1 MLSSKLRTLLNMQ
14 GKRKILQSLAIIL
27 ATALCNLIGLAVL
40 LPILILILDNNNIL
54 TNPVL
59 SYLYHKTGVA
69 DITSFTIILCICV
82 LGIILLKNIFY
93 ILLVQKQSRIS
104 LSFFR
109 LYSTRMYS
117 TYQNKGLLYIKNHNT
132 AELINNVNSVCSRLT
147 MGVIYPLFNMT
158 SETILLIIIT
168 AGLLWYNAWVVLL
181 IMCIMVPVILI
192 NTLSIKPRLVENGKE
207 ENRLQISQNKIM
219 MESFRGYAEIEI
231 NNARQFVFNQYK
243 EGLKKLSRCRTRSAV
258 LSAMSGRFSEIS
270 LISGTI
276 VFIIFCILSGKELS
290 SMKMMFGVFA
300 LAAYRIVPGINT
312 LSGLWL
318 TIKRNSYAIDIVADT
333 IRDDPE
339 EIPSSIENI
348 PFSKQIKIN
357 DLCFS
362 YDGEHSVIQHLN
374 ITIFKGE
381 KIGFKAP
388 SGTGKTT
395 LFHLLMGLYTPQKGN
410 ITVDNTNITP
420 ENISVWQKQLAY
432 VSQEVF
438 ILDASLAENIALGT
452 NRERID
458 REKIERVIEMASL
471 SDFVHNLPNGLESNP
486 GEFGCRLSG
495 GQRQRIG
502 IARALYKDASVL
514 FFDEATSALD
524 NETEW
529 EINKSINHLAAE
541 NKELTILI
549 IAHRESTLS
558 YCDRIINLSK

>member
-59 SYLYHKTGVA
+59 SYLYHKTGLA

-93 ILLVQKQSRIS
+93 IIMVQKQSRIS

-231 NNARQFVFNQYK
+231 NNARPFVFNQYK

-362 YDGEHSVIQHLN
+362 YDGEHPVIQHLN

-502 IARALYKDASVL
+502 IARALYKDAAVL

>member
-59 SYLYHKTGVA
+59 SYLYHKTGLA

-231 NNARQFVFNQYK
+231 NNARPFVFNQYK

-362 YDGEHSVIQHLN
+362 YDGEHPVIQHLN

>member
-27 ATALCNLIGLAVL
+27 ATALCTLIGLAVL

-59 SYLYHKTGVA
+59 SYLYHKTGLA

-147 MGVIYPLFNMT
+147 MGFIYPLFNMT

-231 NNARQFVFNQYK
+231 NNARPFVFNQYK

-362 YDGEHSVIQHLN
+362 YDGEHPVIQHLN

>member
-59 SYLYHKTGVA
+59 SYLYHKTGLA

-207 ENRLQISQNKIM
+207 EYSLQISQNKIM

-231 NNARQFVFNQYK
+231 NNARPFVFNQYK

-362 YDGEHSVIQHLN
+362 YDGEHPVIQHLN

-502 IARALYKDASVL
+502 IARALYKDAAVL

>member
-59 SYLYHKTGVA
+59 SYLYHKTGLA

-168 AGLLWYNAWVVLL
+168 VGLLWYNAWVVLL

-231 NNARQFVFNQYK
+231 NNARPFVFNQYK

-362 YDGEHSVIQHLN
+362 YDGEHPVIQHLN

-558 YCDRIINLSK
+558 YCDRIINLPK

>member
-59 SYLYHKTGVA
+59 SYLYHKTGLA

-231 NNARQFVFNQYK
+231 NNARPFVFNQYK

-339 EIPSSIENI
+339 EIPSSIENF

-362 YDGEHSVIQHLN
+362 YDGEHPVIQHLN

>member
-1 MLSSKLRTLLNMQ
+1 
-14 GKRKILQSLAIIL
+14 
-27 ATALCNLIGLAVL
+27 
-40 LPILILILDNNNIL
+40 
-54 TNPVL
+54 
-59 SYLYHKTGVA
+59 
-69 DITSFTIILCICV
+69 
-82 LGIILLKNIFY
+82 
-93 ILLVQKQSRIS
+93 
-104 LSFFR
+104 
-109 LYSTRMYS
+109 
-117 TYQNKGLLYIKNHNT
+117 
-132 AELINNVNSVCSRLT
+132 
-147 MGVIYPLFNMT
+147 MT

-231 NNARQFVFNQYK
+231 NNARPFVFNQYK

-362 YDGEHSVIQHLN
+362 YDGEHPVIQHLN

-502 IARALYKDASVL
+502 IARALYKDAAVL

>member
-59 SYLYHKTGVA
+59 SYLYHKTGLA

-219 MESFRGYAEIEI
+219 MESFRGHAEIEI
-231 NNARQFVFNQYK
+231 NNARPFVFNQYK

-276 VFIIFCILSGKELS
+276 VFIIFCILSGKDLS
-290 SMKMMFGVFA
+290 SMKMMLGVFS
-300 LAAYRIVPGINT
+300 LAA
-312 LSGLWL
+312 
-318 TIKRNSYAIDIVADT
+318 
-333 IRDDPE
+333 
-339 EIPSSIENI
+339 
-348 PFSKQIKIN
+348 
-357 DLCFS
+357 
-362 YDGEHSVIQHLN
+362 
-374 ITIFKGE
+374 
-381 KIGFKAP
+381 
-388 SGTGKTT
+388 
-395 LFHLLMGLYTPQKGN
+395 
-410 ITVDNTNITP
+410 
-420 ENISVWQKQLAY
+420 
-432 VSQEVF
+432 
-438 ILDASLAENIALGT
+438 
-452 NRERID
+452 
-458 REKIERVIEMASL
+458 
-471 SDFVHNLPNGLESNP
+471 
-486 GEFGCRLSG
+486 
-495 GQRQRIG
+495 
-502 IARALYKDASVL
+502 
-514 FFDEATSALD
+514 
-524 NETEW
+524 
-529 EINKSINHLAAE
+529 
-541 NKELTILI
+541 
-549 IAHRESTLS
+549 
-558 YCDRIINLSK
+558 

>member
-231 NNARQFVFNQYK
+231 NNARPFVFNQYK

-362 YDGEHSVIQHLN
+362 YDGEHPVIQHLN

-381 KIGFKAP
+381 KIGFKAS

-558 YCDRIINLSK
+558 YCDRIINLPK

>member
-1 MLSSKLRTLLNMQ
+1 
-14 GKRKILQSLAIIL
+14 
-27 ATALCNLIGLAVL
+27 
-40 LPILILILDNNNIL
+40 
-54 TNPVL
+54 
-59 SYLYHKTGVA
+59 
-69 DITSFTIILCICV
+69 
-82 LGIILLKNIFY
+82 
-93 ILLVQKQSRIS
+93 
-104 LSFFR
+104 
-109 LYSTRMYS
+109 
-117 TYQNKGLLYIKNHNT
+117 
-132 AELINNVNSVCSRLT
+132 
-147 MGVIYPLFNMT
+147 
-158 SETILLIIIT
+158 
-168 AGLLWYNAWVVLL
+168 
-181 IMCIMVPVILI
+181 
-192 NTLSIKPRLVENGKE
+192 
-207 ENRLQISQNKIM
+207 
-219 MESFRGYAEIEI
+219 
-231 NNARQFVFNQYK
+231 
-243 EGLKKLSRCRTRSAV
+243 
-258 LSAMSGRFSEIS
+258 
-270 LISGTI
+270 
-276 VFIIFCILSGKELS
+276 
-290 SMKMMFGVFA
+290 MFGVFA

-362 YDGEHSVIQHLN
+362 YDGEHPVIQHLN

-502 IARALYKDASVL
+502 IARALYKDAAVL
-514 FFDEATSALD
+514 CFDEATSALD

>member
-59 SYLYHKTGVA
+59 SYLYHKTGLA

-181 IMCIMVPVILI
+181 IMCIMVPVIFI

-231 NNARQFVFNQYK
+231 NNARPFVFNQYK

-276 VFIIFCILSGKELS
+276 MFIIFCILSGKELS

-362 YDGEHSVIQHLN
+362 YDGEHPMIQHLN

>member
-59 SYLYHKTGVA
+59 SYLYHKTGLA

-231 NNARQFVFNQYK
+231 NNARPFVFNQYK

-362 YDGEHSVIQHLN
+362 YDGEHPVIQHLN

-558 YCDRIINLSK
+558 YCDRIINLPK

>member
-59 SYLYHKTGVA
+59 SYLYHKTGLA

-231 NNARQFVFNQYK
+231 NNARPFVFNQYK

-362 YDGEHSVIQHLN
+362 YDGEHPVIQHLN

-432 VSQEVF
+432 VSLRKYSF
-438 ILDASLAENIALGT
+438 WMLHWL
-452 NRERID
+452 
-458 REKIERVIEMASL
+458 KI
-471 SDFVHNLPNGLESNP
+471 
-486 GEFGCRLSG
+486 
-495 GQRQRIG
+495 
-502 IARALYKDASVL
+502 
-514 FFDEATSALD
+514 
-524 NETEW
+524 
-529 EINKSINHLAAE
+529 
-541 NKELTILI
+541 
-549 IAHRESTLS
+549 
-558 YCDRIINLSK
+558 

>member
-59 SYLYHKTGVA
+59 SYLYHKTGLA

-231 NNARQFVFNQYK
+231 NNARPFVFNQYK

-362 YDGEHSVIQHLN
+362 YDGEHPVIQHLN

-502 IARALYKDASVL
+502 IARALYKDAAVL